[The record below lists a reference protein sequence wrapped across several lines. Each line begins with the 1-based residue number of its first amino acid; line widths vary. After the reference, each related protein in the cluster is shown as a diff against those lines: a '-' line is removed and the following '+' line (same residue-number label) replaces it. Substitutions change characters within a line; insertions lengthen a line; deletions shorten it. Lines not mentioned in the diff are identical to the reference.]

1 MERSS
6 PLKSSSHFIKYHY
19 FTIQRGGIAMCNQ
32 LKLRKTRESEEEK
45 EKSTSIFRDTVIY

>member
-1 MERSS
+1 
-6 PLKSSSHFIKYHY
+6 
-19 FTIQRGGIAMCNQ
+19 MCNQ